1 MGELSIQNECGL
13 TVTFCPNGKIESVS
27 VPSCRVSL
35 KRAYPNGQFGSN
47 IYLRKRDSQISYHPL
62 MGTDS
67 SNGFSLSSNKFS
79 IFGSW
84 EGLEFVCT
92 IQLSP
97 VSKSWRF
104 VVDVYNSEEHD
115 SEIDLVYVQDVG
127 LWKKNTSFQNEYYIS
142 QYIDRRILA
151 DQQYGAVVCC
161 RQNLEVSS
169 ANPWMILACGNSAAS
184 ASVDGMQLY
193 GNAYRVSRVPAGLIA
208 PRMGGE
214 LAGELAIV
222 ALQESPIRLS
232 FGETSRSTFVASVDD
247 DHPRATSPAD
257 LGRLHGLINEFRC
270 EPGFSHAE
278 HQSFCNPPLFAADR
292 VLHVDNL
299 TRDELR
305 NHFRTDWRHAEEL
318 DGNLL
323 SFFYSKA
330 RHVVLRR
337 KEALVDRPHASI
349 LRGQSGLLP
358 DDRIMSTTC
367 FMYGQFCSHLSQG
380 NTEFNRLLSVCTSQ
394 FDLEPFLGLRVFL
407 RRNGQWLLLG
417 VPSAFEIG
425 PNHCRWIYR
434 HRTGCISV
442 RTWASVVG
450 NQINVALDVLE
461 GGAVSLLVTMHFDES
476 NNWQATW
483 ISGKAEIVLRPNRHS
498 RLATIYPNAAYRL
511 QLKKDNE
518 LLHAEHYLSKS
529 VDFAFEDPSFL
540 VCRVDEVRTLCCSIS
555 GDVMGAF
562 EGKFASSSYRQFL
575 IDCDSS
581 ESAMWSH
588 CANISLQYDHADV
601 QALQEVVPWFVS
613 NALTHYLS
621 PHGIEQPNGAAW
633 GTRDVMQGPLEFLL
647 ATGHF
652 REARK
657 LICIV
662 FSNQTMKG
670 DWPQWWMFDR
680 YATVRSTQAHA
691 DIPVWCLLAVCRYI
705 EASNDTTLLDET
717 LPYSC
722 VKNEGTRKSG
732 TLREHIDHLID
743 LIEQSFVGESSLIA
757 YGSGDWNDAMQPAN
771 SDLADQLIST
781 WTVQLSYQALKAYEM
796 VCRRTKC
803 ADSTARLQHL
813 CRQIRTDFNQYL
825 VLDDTVSGYGLLED
839 TNDIRVLCHPSD
851 KAIKARYRLLPI
863 IQGVISEIFTRD
875 QAHHHLSL
883 ADDHLLGPDGA
894 RLFDEPL
901 QYSGGEQLFFR
912 RAETS
917 AYFGR
922 EAGCMYIH
930 AHLRFADAQARVG
943 NAEALTKALRQANP
957 VAYRD
962 IVACGDYR
970 QANCYF
976 SSSDVTLEHR
986 YIANKQYSRIM
997 SGKEILRSGWRIYS
1011 SGPGIY
1017 IALIIRRFV
1026 GIRDSFGKTIID
1038 PVVPKSL
1045 NNFTASL
1052 DYHGKRISICV
1063 KTTKGVAGPR
1073 RIQINGKSV
1082 QFEREDNPY
1091 RQGGAVLSKS
1101 HFRSLLSDV
1110 DNLIVVH
1117 L

>member
-13 TVTFCPNGKIESVS
+13 TVTFCANGKIESIS

-35 KRAYPNGQFGSN
+35 KRAYPSGQFGSN
-47 IYLRKRDSQISYHPL
+47 IYLRKRDSKISYHPL

-67 SNGFSLSSNKFS
+67 SHEFSLSSKGYS
-79 IFGSW
+79 ITGSW
-84 EGLEFVCT
+84 EGLDFVCI

-104 VVDVYNSEEHD
+104 VIDVYNSEKHD
-115 SEIDLVYVQDVG
+115 TEIDLVYVQDVG

-161 RQNLEVSS
+161 RQNLEISS
-169 ANPWMILACGNSAAS
+169 ANPWMMLACGNGAAS

-193 GNAYRVSRVPAGLIA
+193 GNEYRVTRVPAGLIA
-208 PRMGGE
+208 SRMGGE

-222 ALQESPIRLS
+222 ALQESPTRLS
-232 FGETSRSTFVASVDD
+232 SGKSHRSTFIASVDD
-247 DHPRATSPAD
+247 DHPKATSPTD

-270 EPGFSHAE
+270 EPGFSDAE
-278 HQSFCNPPLFAADR
+278 KHSFRNPSLFATDR
-292 VLHVDNL
+292 VLHVDDL
-299 TRDELR
+299 TQDELS
-305 NHFRTDWRHAEEL
+305 NLFGTDWRHAEEL
-318 DGNLL
+318 DDNLL
-323 SFFYSKA
+323 SFFHSNA

-358 DDRIMSTTC
+358 DDRIISTTC

-407 RRNGQWLLLG
+407 RRNSQWHLLG

-442 RTWASVVG
+442 RTWASLVG
-450 NQINVALDVLE
+450 NQVNVALDVLE
-461 GGAVSLLVTMHFDES
+461 GDAVSLLVSMHFDES
-476 NNWQATW
+476 NNWKTKW
-483 ISGKAEIVLRPNRHS
+483 TSDKAEIVLCPNRHS
-498 RLATIYPNAAYRL
+498 RLAAIYPNAAFRV
-511 QLKKDNE
+511 QLKKDDE
-518 LLHAEHYLSKS
+518 LLHPDHYLIKS
-529 VDFAFEDPSFL
+529 EEFALEDQGLL

-562 EGKFASSSYRQFL
+562 ERKFASSSYRQFL
-575 IDCDSS
+575 IDCDSTENS
-581 ESAMWSH
+581 MRSY
-588 CANISLQYDHADV
+588 CANVSLECNHADV
-601 QALQEVVPWFVS
+601 RALQEVVPWFVS
-613 NALTHYLS
+613 NALTHYLT

-662 FSNQTMKG
+662 FSNQTLKG

-691 DIPVWCLLAVCRYI
+691 DIPLWCLLAVCRYI
-705 EASNDTTLLDET
+705 EASNDMTLLDEV
-717 LPYSC
+717 LPYSA
-722 VKNEGTRKSG
+722 VNNEGTPESG
-732 TLREHIDHLID
+732 TLREHINHLID
-743 LIEQSFVGESSLIA
+743 LIEQSFVGECSLMA

-771 SDLADQLIST
+771 PRLADKLIST

-803 ADSTARLQHL
+803 ADSTARLQNL
-813 CRQIRTDFNQYL
+813 CKKIRTDFNQYL
-825 VLDDTVSGYGLLED
+825 VLDDTVCGYGLLED
-839 TNDIRVLCHPSD
+839 TNEIRALCHPSD
-851 KAIKARYRLLPI
+851 KAIKARYRLLPM

-875 QAHHHLSL
+875 QAHHHLTL
-883 ADDHLLGPDGA
+883 VDDHLMGPDGA

-901 QYSGGEQLFFR
+901 QYSGGEQVLFR

-957 VAYRD
+957 VGYRA

-986 YIANKQYSRIM
+986 YIANKQYFRIL

-1017 IALIIRRFV
+1017 IALVIRRFI
-1026 GIRDSFGKTIID
+1026 GIRDSFDKIIID

-1045 NNFTASL
+1045 NNLTASL

-1073 RIQINGKSV
+1073 RIQINGITV

-1091 RQGGAVLSKS
+1091 REGGAVLSKS
-1101 HFRSLLSDV
+1101 HFLSLLCNE
-1110 DNLIVVH
+1110 DNQIVAH